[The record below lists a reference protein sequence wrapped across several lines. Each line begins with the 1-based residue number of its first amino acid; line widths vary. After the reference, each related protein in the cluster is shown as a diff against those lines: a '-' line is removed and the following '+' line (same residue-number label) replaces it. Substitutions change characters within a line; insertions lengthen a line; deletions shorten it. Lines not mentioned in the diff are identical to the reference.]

1 MPSGQ
6 PGTWVLVPVPFSNVH
21 ARRLL
26 LLLRHRLQANSA
38 SIIVN
43 LGALLTGAKILVPG
57 QAPKCPLRPAPRI
70 TSSFVTDRVS
80 GRRFLVDTG
89 AEVSVI
95 PATGLDTRI
104 EQPGH
109 TLTAANGSRINT
121 CGTRTV
127 SLHIASRKYKWNFV
141 VADVSRPLLG
151 ADFLRS
157 ESLLVDLKGK
167 RLVDAE
173 TFQSVPLALG
183 RAEVD
188 APHLDAISTSANQ
201 YDRLLAEFPDI
212 TVPNFAQPTT
222 KHGVEHF
229 ITTKGPPV
237 HAHARRLPPGKLE
250 TARAEFNRMQEMG
263 IIRRSSSSWAS
274 PLHMV
279 PKESGGWQPCG
290 DYRRLN
296 DATIPDRYPVPH
308 IQDFTAHLAG
318 KHVFSKID
326 LVRSY
331 HQIPVAAADVP
342 KTTIITPFGLFEFLR
357 MPFGLKNSAQAFQRL
372 MDTVCQGLDCAFVY
386 IDDILVASRN
396 VKEHKVHLRQLF
408 QRLQD
413 HDLVVNVAKCRFGLN
428 KIDFLGHLI
437 TQHGITPL
445 PSKVDAVRQFQQPS
459 TVKGLQEFVGMV
471 NFYHR
476 FIPAAAK
483 IMMPLFAAL
492 SGKPKTLVWS
502 EDMMKSFQDTKSA
515 LAGAAMLTHP
525 RHNVPISLTV
535 DASDHAVGAVLQ
547 QLVHGTWQP
556 LGFFSKQLQ
565 PAEKKY
571 SAFDRELLGLYL
583 GIRHFRYFLEGRDF
597 VAYTDHKPLTF
608 CMAKISDP
616 WSKRQQRH
624 LSYISEYTTDI
635 RHVQGKDNHVADALS
650 RASVNAVILEGV
662 DYAAMATSQKND
674 PDVHAY
680 RTAITSLQ
688 LEDIP
693 FGPNN
698 ITLLCDISTGRPRPI
713 VPTGWRRKV
722 FDLVHG
728 LSHPSVRTTRKL
740 MTDKFMWH
748 GIRKQVGLWA
758 KACIPCQTSK
768 VQSHIRA
775 PLEKFVVPHRRFD
788 HTHIDLVG
796 PLPPSRGFTHLL
808 TVVDRFTRWP
818 EAIPLSATDAL
829 TCANALVA
837 HWIAR
842 FGVPMDMS
850 SDRGSQFTSQ
860 LWASISQSLGTK
872 LHHTTSYHPQANGLV
887 ERFHRHLISAL
898 RARLTGPSWMDELPW
913 VLLGIRTAPKED
925 LGCSTAELVYGSP
938 LTVPGDFIANQS
950 LPVDHSFHLQR
961 LRDRMS
967 MLAPVPTSQHGV
979 PPTAFPAALKKA
991 QFVFIRRDA
1000 HRTPLQ
1006 RPYEG
1011 PFRVIESGSK
1021 TFKIDIGGKTETI
1034 SVDRLK
1040 LAHLDIDSPVE
1051 VAQPRPR
1058 GRPRSNP
1065 TTVTPPPPA
1074 KVQGRR
1080 KPSQASTNLKPAQL
1094 SDPLPA
1100 KCTRSGRDI
1109 RIPHRYRT

>member
-1 MPSGQ
+1 MSSAA
-6 PGTWVLVPVPFSNVH
+6 SNKD
-21 ARRLL
+21 RLL
-26 LLLRHRLQANSA
+26 
-38 SIIVN
+38 
-43 LGALLTGAKILVPG
+43 
-57 QAPKCPLRPAPRI
+57 
-70 TSSFVTDRVS
+70 FVTDRNS

-95 PATGLDTRI
+95 PATGLDTRVDHHG
-104 EQPGH
+104 P

-121 CGTRTV
+121 YGTRTIP
-127 SLHIASRKYKWNFV
+127 LHFASRKYEWSFV

-157 ESLLVDLKGK
+157 KSLLVDLKGK
-167 RLVDAE
+167 RLVDTE
-173 TFQSVPLALG
+173 TFQSVPLG
-183 RAEVD
+183 KSEVE
-188 APHLDAISTSANQ
+188 APHLNAISSSTNQ

-229 ITTKGPPV
+229 ITTKGPPE
-237 HAHARRLPPGKLE
+237 HGHARRLPPDKLNI
-250 TARAEFNRMQEMG
+250 AKAEFNRMQEMG
-263 IIRRSSSSWAS
+263 IIRRSSSPWAS

-279 PKESGGWQPCG
+279 PKESGGWRPCG

-296 DATIPDRYPVPH
+296 DATVPDRYPVPH
-308 IQDFTAHLAG
+308 IQDFSVHLAG

-331 HQIPVAAADVP
+331 HQIPVAASDIP
-342 KTTIITPFGLFEFLR
+342 KTAIITPFGLFEFLR

-396 VKEHKVHLRQLF
+396 TKEHKVHLRQLF

-413 HDLVVNVAKCRFGLN
+413 HDLVVNVAKCWFSLN
-428 KIDFLGHLI
+428 KIDFLGHLT

-445 PSKVDAVRQFQQPS
+445 PSKVAAVREFKQPT
-459 TVKGLQEFVGMV
+459 TVKRLQEFVGMV

-483 IMMPLFAAL
+483 IIMPLFAAL

-502 EDMMKSFQDTKSA
+502 EDMVKSFQDTKSA

-525 RHNVPISLTV
+525 RHDVPISLTA

-571 SAFDRELLGLYL
+571 SEFDRELLGLYL
-583 GIRHFRYFLEGRDF
+583 GIRLFRYFLEGRDF

-616 WSKRQQRH
+616 WSNRQQSH
-624 LSYISEYTTDI
+624 LSYISEFTTDI
-635 RHVQGKDNHVADALS
+635 RHVHGKDNHLADALS

-662 DYAAMATSQKND
+662 DYAAMAASQKND

-680 RTAITSLQ
+680 RTAITGLQ

-698 ITLLCDISTGRPRPI
+698 VTLLCDTSTGRARPI

-722 FDLVHG
+722 FHLVHG

-740 MTDKFMWH
+740 MADKFMWH

-768 VQSHIRA
+768 VQSHIRT
-775 PLEKFVVPHRRFD
+775 PLEKIEVPHRRFD
-788 HTHIDLVG
+788 HIHVDLVG
-796 PLPPSRGFTHLL
+796 PLPPSQGFTHLL

-818 EAIPLSATDAL
+818 EAIPLSTTDAL

-837 HWIAR
+837 QWIAR
-842 FGVPMDMS
+842 FGVPMDIS

-860 LWASISQSLGTK
+860 LWAYLAVTGNQASP
-872 LHHTTSYHPQANGLV
+872 HH
-887 ERFHRHLISAL
+887 
-898 RARLTGPSWMDELPW
+898 
-913 VLLGIRTAPKED
+913 LL
-925 LGCSTAELVYGSP
+925 
-938 LTVPGDFIANQS
+938 
-950 LPVDHSFHLQR
+950 
-961 LRDRMS
+961 
-967 MLAPVPTSQHGV
+967 
-979 PPTAFPAALKKA
+979 PPTGQWPCGA
-991 QFVFIRRDA
+991 V
-1000 HRTPLQ
+1000 
-1006 RPYEG
+1006 
-1011 PFRVIESGSK
+1011 S
-1021 TFKIDIGGKTETI
+1021 
-1034 SVDRLK
+1034 
-1040 LAHLDIDSPVE
+1040 
-1051 VAQPRPR
+1051 
-1058 GRPRSNP
+1058 
-1065 TTVTPPPPA
+1065 PPPEI
-1074 KVQGRR
+1074 GF
-1080 KPSQASTNLKPAQL
+1080 ASTSNKA
-1094 SDPLPA
+1094 
-1100 KCTRSGRDI
+1100 
-1109 RIPHRYRT
+1109 